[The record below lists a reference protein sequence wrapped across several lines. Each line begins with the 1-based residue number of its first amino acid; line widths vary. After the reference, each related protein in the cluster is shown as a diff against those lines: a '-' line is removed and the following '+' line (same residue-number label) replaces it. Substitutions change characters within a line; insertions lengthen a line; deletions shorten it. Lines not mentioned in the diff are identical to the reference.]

1 MRVTLP
7 LPFLLP
13 AFLQI
18 ELNLSDSMV
27 ALNLACAVIPLGLLC
42 NLLEI
47 ESEPLK
53 VSVSL
58 SALRLDQEGQWE
70 DIEWIVPYEVV
81 VLAHVQEYSFLIGK
95 LLVLLHSVV
104 NLDASI
110 NAVLENTDRFLL
122 QH

>member
-1 MRVTLP
+1 
-7 LPFLLP
+7 
-13 AFLQI
+13 
-18 ELNLSDSMV
+18 MV

-81 VLAHVQEYSFLIGK
+81 VLAHVQEYSFLIG
-95 LLVLLHSVV
+95 
-104 NLDASI
+104 
-110 NAVLENTDRFLL
+110 
-122 QH
+122 